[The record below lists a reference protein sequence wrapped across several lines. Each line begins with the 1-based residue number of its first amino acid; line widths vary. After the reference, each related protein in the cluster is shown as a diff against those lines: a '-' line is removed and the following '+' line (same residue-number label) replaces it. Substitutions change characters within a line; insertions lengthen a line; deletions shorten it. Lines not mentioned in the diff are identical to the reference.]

1 MRFLAD
7 MGVSATVVLWLKER
21 GYDALHLRD
30 EGLQRLPDR
39 EIFGKA
45 MTENRVILTFDLD
58 FGEIAALSEG
68 EKCSVIVF
76 RLRNTRTPHV
86 IARLDSVLEL
96 PLPISKMEPWWSSK
110 RRGIGSGACRLART
124 ELFVSECRRRFCI
137 LTPVRYR
144 REEWWRPRPKLG
156 RLSRVGSSR

>member
-7 MGVSATVVLWLKER
+7 MGVSAKVVSWLREH
-21 GYDALHLRD
+21 GHDATHLRD

-45 MTENRVILTFDLD
+45 VAENRVILTFDLD

-68 EKCSVIVF
+68 EKCSIIVF

-86 IARLDSVLEL
+86 IARLDSVLAASSSYLEKGAVMVIEETRHRIRRL
-96 PLPISKMEPWWSSK
+96 P
-110 RRGIGSGACRLART
+110 
-124 ELFVSECRRRFCI
+124 
-137 LTPVRYR
+137 
-144 REEWWRPRPKLG
+144 
-156 RLSRVGSSR
+156 VGEG